1 MISIQSY
8 AIRLLG
14 GTPKPKEGPRR
25 YGWKSRASRYLKKA
39 FVIYLIMK
47 DPQSPFLAKAVATLS
62 VGYIFSPIQLI
73 PSFIPVFGWL
83 DDIAVLS
90 AGMWLLDRLTPKAV
104 MLQCQANAMAMQA
117 KWLSEAVAWQEPR
130 TWRFLQ

>member
-1 MISIQSY
+1 MISIHNY
-8 AIRLLG
+8 AIKLLS
-14 GTPKPKEGPRR
+14 GTPKPKEGPRG
-25 YGWKSRASRYLKKA
+25 YGWHSRASHYLRKA

-47 DPQSPFLAKAVATLS
+47 DPQSPFLAKAVAALS

-83 DDIAVLS
+83 DDVAVLS
-90 AGMWLLDRLTPKAV
+90 AGMWLLNRLTPKAV

-117 KWLSEAVAWQEPR
+117 KWLSEAVARPEPR